1 MDSREI
7 LAVVEGVSNEKGIE
21 ESIIFNAL
29 EVAIASASQRHFHED
44 AEISVSIDTSSGVYT
59 TSRSWIVANEDDP
72 DFHIET
78 HKTSADAGKETGE
91 LHTEVVENIDFG
103 RIETQA
109 ARQIMMQKVREAERE
124 NVVSKFRAQDNTLM
138 NGIVKRVTRDN
149 IIVEINN
156 DVEAIL
162 PRDQLLPGEI
172 YKINDRIRAILQ
184 IKEIEGRGAQ
194 LMLSRVCPEMVTEL
208 FRIEVPEIN
217 EDIIEIRGIA
227 RDAGSRSKIAV
238 KTNDGRIDPVGACVG
253 MRGSRVQ
260 SVSGEL
266 GNERIDIIIFE
277 DNPAQMVINALSPA
291 KVESIVMDEE
301 NRSMELAVNEDNL
314 ALAIGARG
322 QNIRLASRLVG
333 WELNIISSEEAEAKE
348 KVVETEFQ
356 AKLMESLSLD
366 EDTAEK
372 LVELGV
378 KTFDDIAYMDDK
390 DLEDATGL
398 DHEKAEELKSSASD
412 AALIEAMGEFSAEED
427 ELASLTGLGF
437 SEDDIETLKSN
448 KLKTMDDVA
457 ELAVDELIDIVPM
470 DEKKAADIIMK
481 ARESWFEE

>member
-1 MDSREI
+1 MDSKEI

-44 AEISVSIDTSSGVYT
+44 AEISVTIDTSSGVYT

-124 NVVSKFRAQDNTLM
+124 NIVSKFRAQDNTLM
-138 NGIVKRVTRDN
+138 NGMVKRVTRDN

-217 EDIIEIRGIA
+217 EDVIEIRGIA

-372 LVELGV
+372 LLELGV
-378 KTFDDIAYMDDK
+378 KTFDDIAYMDHK

-398 DHEKAEELKSSASD
+398 NHEKAEELKSSASD

-427 ELASLTGLGF
+427 ELASLNALGF
-437 SEDDIETLKSN
+437 SEDDIETLKLN